1 MNFKTP
7 NSKLNTRTSGF
18 TLIELLV
25 VIAIIAIL
33 AAILFP
39 VFGRARENARR
50 SSCQS
55 NLKQIGLGIIQY
67 TQDYDEKLPVVGTCG
82 TPGNNCN
89 DADAS
94 RSFGSWSQRSFPYIK
109 STQVFSC
116 PSNPRNS
123 EDRDGALPAR
133 GFPAI
138 PISYGAN
145 LHYLGT
151 YERGKAENT
160 VNQPS
165 VKIMIAEMRESNS
178 VGLGAGDWNNWGGG
192 FPFNGR
198 TFAGHL
204 GTMNCLY
211 GDGHVKAMKPVNTIT
226 PLNQWGAFTD
236 TSTGAGA
243 GVADCVAANWNSDD
257 GAQNPNCDVPSPGA
271 IQRLADLQAKSS

>member
-1 MNFKTP
+1 MNLKTP
-7 NSKLNTRTSGF
+7 NLTLKSRARGF

-67 TQDYDEKLPVVGTCG
+67 TQDYDEKLPIVGTCD
-82 TPGNNCN
+82 TPGSGCN
-89 DADAS
+89 DVDRG
-94 RSFGSWSQRSFPYIK
+94 RSFGSWSQRAYPYIK
-109 STQVFSC
+109 STQVFAC
-116 PSNPRNS
+116 PSNPRNT
-123 EDRDGALPAR
+123 DRRDGATQGYPE
-133 GFPAI
+133 I

-145 LHYLGT
+145 FHYFGT
-151 YERGKAENT
+151 YERARAENT

-165 VKIMIAEMRESNS
+165 VKIMVTEMRDSDS
-178 VGLGAGDWNNWGGG
+178 VGLGAGDWDQWGGG
-192 FPFNGR
+192 FPYNQR

-211 GDGHVKAMKPVNTIT
+211 GDGHVKAMKPVNTLT

-236 TSTGAGA
+236 TNTGAGA
-243 GVADCVAANWNSDD
+243 GVADCLATGWNSDN
-257 GAQNPNCDVPSPGA
+257 GAQSPNCDVPSKGA
-271 IQRLADLQAKSS
+271 IAKMADLQSKS